1 MDTKKC
7 PKCGE
12 IKNLSEFGIDRGRKD
27 GHASKCKEYKNKYYL
42 ENREKF
48 LEKGRNRYAENRN
61 IILASQKRHRE
72 NDGGKYQKYQRA
84 YYQANREHVLENDR
98 MSREKRN
105 NTFTENLLKQTEED
119 DQVLRKLREENKK
132 KWAQYKI
139 RAV

>member
-27 GHASKCKEYKNKYYL
+27 GHASKCKECKNKYYQ
-42 ENREKF
+42 ENREKC
-48 LEKGRNRYAENRN
+48 LEKRKIHYAENRN
-61 IILASQKRHRE
+61 VILASQKMHRE
-72 NDGGKYQKYQRA
+72 NDGGKYQKYQLA

-98 MSREKRN
+98 ISREKRN
-105 NTFTENLLKQTEED
+105 NTFAEKFSKLVEED
-119 DQVLRKLREENKK
+119 DQVLRKLREENEK

-139 RAV
+139 RVT